1 MPLVRFLLGQGASPC
16 AEDALAVRL
25 AIKRRDLDL
34 VRLLI
39 DSSKDSSKEV
49 EVNSD
54 MLRLAVKV
62 GARHIAEFLLN
73 EKGCVPDL
81 EIISL
86 LTNGELDHRHTPAR

>member
-1 MPLVRFLLGQGASPC
+1 LLGHGASPC
-16 AEDALAVRL
+16 AEDALAVRF
-25 AIKRRDLDL
+25 AIKRLDLDL

-39 DSSKDSSKEV
+39 DSSEGYSRRV

-54 MLRLAVKV
+54 MLKLAVKV

-86 LTNGELDHRHTPAR
+86 LGNGELDHRHTPPR